1 VSVSVAIIESGERDL
16 ALLARGAGL
25 MAATHDF
32 DTGLM
37 AIERSGAVPDVLV
50 VDLRKQD
57 AFPSDLAAF
66 KRRHAR
72 TGVVIVVASLDP
84 RIMLDAMRAGVTEV
98 VHEPLTSADLRAAID
113 RVVGHQTLP
122 SEQGRVIGFIGAKGG
137 VGTTTLAVNV
147 AAALAAEPG
156 ATVLMADLHITG
168 HGDAAVFLGVEP
180 RFSIVDALENVHRL
194 DRAFLNTLVV
204 RAKSGIDVLAS
215 PERPSLRH
223 PEGAELRG
231 LLDRLAS
238 NYTYVVLDL
247 PKTDLALIDAVEP
260 VAVMSLV
267 VNQELPTVRRAAQ
280 IGGLLRQR
288 YGKDRVAAVV
298 SRYDPRAEIGQ
309 EDIERVIGLPVWS
322 VLPSDY
328 RRAVAAANV
337 GQPLVREGQSR
348 LGSAIQLFA
357 RRVAGPSA
365 RVEVK
370 KPVVKAAGRLGGIF

>member
-1 VSVSVAIIESGERDL
+1 MAVSVGIVESGERDL

-25 MAATHDF
+25 SVATF
-32 DTGLM
+32 DAETGLTTIDR
-37 AIERSGAVPDVLV
+37 AGNPPDVLV
-50 VDLRKQD
+50 VDLRQHD
-57 AFPSDLAAF
+57 QFPPELGAF

-72 TGVVIVVASLDP
+72 TGVVIVVSSLDP
-84 RIMLDAMRAGVTEV
+84 RILLEAMRAGVTEV
-98 VHEPLTSADLRAAID
+98 VPEPLTSADLRAAVE
-113 RVVGHQTLP
+113 RVVGHLTLP
-122 SEQGRVIGFIGAKGG
+122 SEQGKVLGFIGAKGG

-156 ATVLMADLHITG
+156 ATVLMADFHITG

-180 RFSIVDALENVHRL
+180 RFSIVDAIENVHRL
-194 DRAFLNTLVV
+194 DRAFLNSLVV
-204 RAKSGIDVLAS
+204 RAKSGIDVLGS

-223 PEGAELRG
+223 PEGSELRT
-231 LLDRLAS
+231 LIDRLAS
-238 NYTYVVLDL
+238 AYTYVVLDL

-260 VAVMSLV
+260 VSVMTLV
-267 VNQELPTVRRAAQ
+267 VNQELPTVRRASQ

-288 YGKDRVAAVV
+288 YGKDRVNAVV

-357 RRVAGPSA
+357 KRIAGTPARPEVRTSA
-365 RVEVK
+365 
-370 KPVVKAAGRLGGIF
+370 VKAAGRLGGIF

>member
-1 VSVSVAIIESGERDL
+1 LSVGVAIIESGERVL

-25 MAATHDF
+25 NATTHDF
-32 DTGLM
+32 ETGLM
-37 AIERSGAVPDVLV
+37 TIERSGNLPDVLV

-57 AFPSDLAAF
+57 SFPSDLAAF

-72 TGVVIVVASLDP
+72 TGIVLVVATLDP
-84 RIMLDAMRAGVTEV
+84 RLMLDAMRAGVTEV
-98 VHEPLTSADLRAAID
+98 LPEPLTAADLRSAIE

-122 SEQGRVIGFIGAKGG
+122 SEQGRVLGFIGAKGG

-156 ATVLMADLHITG
+156 ATVLMADFHITG
-168 HGDAAVFLGVEP
+168 HGDAAVFSGVEP
-180 RFSIVDALENVHRL
+180 RFSIVDAIENVHRL
-194 DRAFLNTLVV
+194 DRAFLNSIVV
-204 RAKSGIDVLAS
+204 RAKSGIDLLAS

-223 PEGAELRG
+223 PESSELRA

-238 NYTYVVLDL
+238 AYTYVVLDL

-260 VAVMSLV
+260 VSIMTLV

-298 SRYDPRAEIGQ
+298 SRYDARAEIGQ
-309 EDIERVIGLPVWS
+309 EDIERVIGLPVWA

-357 RRVAGPSA
+357 RKIAGPPA
-365 RVEVK
+365 RQEIK